1 MTLTLLCLTH
11 YERKM
16 KHTFIIHS
24 SVLAYSNYL
33 SVQLKA
39 MRQVFAYCLMV
50 LCLGTAVMAHAGPP
64 LSYDQI
70 RAAREK
76 GEVRSLRWV
85 MHQIQPQYP
94 GRLLDAEL
102 SRKSGRYL
110 YRIKLLQPGGYVSRL
125 VVDAYTA
132 EILKARSRPLEK
144 RKH

>member
-1 MTLTLLCLTH
+1 
-11 YERKM
+11 
-16 KHTFIIHS
+16 
-24 SVLAYSNYL
+24 
-33 SVQLKA
+33 

-50 LCLGTAVMAHAGPP
+50 LCLGVGAFAHAGPP

-76 GEVRSLRWV
+76 GEIRSLRWV
-85 MHQIQPQYP
+85 MHQIQPHYP

-102 SRKSGRYL
+102 NRKNGRYI

-125 VVDAYTA
+125 LVDAYTA
-132 EILKARSRPLEK
+132 EILKARSRPLDK